1 MANHYSSPPPTTKL
15 FGFYTLII
23 TTSIFL
29 FLSGLTFIA
38 TIFGLVLFFPFI
50 VLFSPIWLPLF
61 IFGFIFISLF
71 LSTCGF
77 ALLFLAAL
85 TWAYRCFLKI
95 GSLGRFGSVR
105 IHHPLPPRRAKLHAR
120 ENVYEEEIIGEFK
133 SKFGLNGGVLRA
145 FLEHEGLAY

>member
-1 MANHYSSPPPTTKL
+1 MANHYSPSSPPTTKL
-15 FGFYTLII
+15 FGFYTLLI

-71 LSTCGF
+71 LCTCGF
-77 ALLFLAAL
+77 GLVFLATL
-85 TWAYRCFLKI
+85 TWAYRCLLKT
-95 GSLGRFGSVR
+95 GSLIRFGSVR
-105 IHHPLPPRRAKLHAR
+105 IDPLPTRRAKLHAA

-133 SKFGLNGGVLRA
+133 SKCGLNGGVLRA
-145 FLEHEGLAY
+145 YIEHEGLAY